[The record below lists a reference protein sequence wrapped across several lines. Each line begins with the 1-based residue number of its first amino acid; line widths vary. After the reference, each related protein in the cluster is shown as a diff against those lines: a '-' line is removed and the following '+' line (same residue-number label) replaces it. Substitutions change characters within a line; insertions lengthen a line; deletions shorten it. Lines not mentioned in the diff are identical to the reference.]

1 MTSQINAGVVTG
13 NDYLSLVQ
21 ACKQGCYALPAVNVT
36 GTNTVNAVLEA
47 AAENKSDLII
57 QLSNGGAEFYAGK
70 GFPDSAAAKVLGAVS
85 AAHHVHLLAKYYGVC
100 VVLHTDHANKKLIPW
115 VEGMLDHGESYF
127 KQHGRPLFSSHMI
140 DLSEEPLE
148 ENVNECARLLKR
160 MAAIDMSI
168 EIELGCTGGEED
180 GVGSD
185 DIDNARLYTQ
195 PEDVLYA
202 YDVLAPLGNFS
213 VAASFGNVH
222 GVYAP
227 GNVKLCPEILKNS
240 QALVAEKKGLGA
252 NPLDLVFHG
261 GSGSEKAKIH
271 ESLQYGVFKMNIDT
285 DTQFAFAHG
294 VGKYV
299 KENETAFF
307 YQIDPESGKPYKK
320 QYDPRTWLRLGE
332 KALIERL
339 SEAFIDLKSNG
350 KSVAVR

>member
-1 MTSQINAGVVTG
+1 MTSQIKAGVVTG

-47 AAENKSDLII
+47 AAENKSDVII

-115 VEGMLDHGESYF
+115 VEGMLGHGETYF

-202 YDVLAPLGNFS
+202 YEVLAPLGNFS

-299 KENETAFF
+299 KENEAAFF